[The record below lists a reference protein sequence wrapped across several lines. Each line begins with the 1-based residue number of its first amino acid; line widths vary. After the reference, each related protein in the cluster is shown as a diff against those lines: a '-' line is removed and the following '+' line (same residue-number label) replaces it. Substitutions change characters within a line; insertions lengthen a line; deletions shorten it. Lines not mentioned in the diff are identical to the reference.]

1 MEKKRMTNVLVRKC
15 GESSCVIAVSD
26 DIDKMKSRMKEEIK
40 STLIGM
46 FGEREKIDPDEDSYV
61 FDLWESLDK
70 LEGKHWSDGDDE
82 CEVSF
87 DITEA
92 EVI

>member
-1 MEKKRMTNVLVRKC
+1 MDEKKMTNVLVRKC

-26 DIDKMKSRMKEEIK
+26 DIEKMKSRMKEEIE

-46 FGEREKIDPDEDSYV
+46 FGEREKIDPDDDYV

-70 LEGKHWSDGDDE
+70 LEGKYWADGDDE

-87 DITEA
+87 EITEA